1 MRAHTHPPSKSG
13 VTRVTRVT
21 PLAKSPDSLA
31 FTPVTHLSCLTY
43 MRCNAAPACNA
54 KVITRLLWASGLNLR
69 LQNGFRW
76 LPALNPGRGTLRY
89 TVPMTLRHD

>member
-1 MRAHTHPPSKSG
+1 MRALTLPPSKIG

-31 FTPVTHLSCLTY
+31 FRPVTHLSCLTY

-69 LQNGFRW
+69 LHNGFRW
-76 LPALNPGRGTLRY
+76 LPALNTGRGTLRY

>member
-1 MRAHTHPPSKSG
+1 
-13 VTRVTRVT
+13 
-21 PLAKSPDSLA
+21 
-31 FTPVTHLSCLTY
+31 

-69 LQNGFRW
+69 PQNGFRW
-76 LPALNPGRGTLRY
+76 LPALNVGRGTLRY